1 MSDSQY
7 LQHYGIPK
15 MRWGIR
21 RFQNEDGSLT
31 EEGRKRYGKEKKSKI
46 KAEQKEPPKP
56 LTNEEIVNSGD
67 PNVVLANVSRLS
79 TQEIQAAKN
88 RIQEINNIKNLS
100 MGEIRKKK
108 ENVLKRGAKLIGKAI
123 AEQTADSVTKVTK
136 GVTSYA
142 IKKTVKKTLP
152 DNWEWKGVIVSALSG
167 NDGNK
172 NNNQNQNQNQNN
184 QGKKDQKQDKNN
196 KEDKK

>member
-172 NNNQNQNQNQNN
+172 NNNQNQNQNN